1 MPFVDGIWVD
11 EPEEESTDTPPE
23 SVPSTPLE
31 PATPIEKPITQ
42 SILKTIKKMLGIDEN
57 HKAFDLD
64 VIVDINATFLTLNE
78 LGIGPEY
85 PYAITGESE
94 TWSDFLG
101 DQEKYLAGV
110 QTYVYMRVRLMF
122 DPPSN
127 SFLVDSMQKQ
137 IQEFEWRFTVQP
149 KDDKSLKHMNSFK
162 TKIPPYDEDESSNNS
177 ASSSEDS
184 DSSGNNSLSSQNPD
198 PNQNGSSEESIT
210 TFSMKKSNKKSQSLY
225 DIFG

>member
-1 MPFVDGIWVD
+1 M
-11 EPEEESTDTPPE
+11 PEETTQ
-23 SVPSTPLE
+23 L
-31 PATPIEKPITQ
+31 TQ
-42 SILKTIKKMLGIDEN
+42 SILLTIKKMLGLMEE
-57 HKAFDLD
+57 HKAFDMD

-110 QTYVYMRVRLMF
+110 QTYIYMRVRLMF

-149 KDDKSLKHMNSFK
+149 KDDKSLKYVNSFK
-162 TKIPPYDEDESSNNS
+162 TKIPPYDKDESSDN
-177 ASSSEDS
+177 SSSQDLDQSINRSPASQDS
-184 DSSGNNSLSSQNPD
+184 D
-198 PNQNGSSEESIT
+198 PNQNGSSEGSIAM
-210 TFSMKKSNKKSQSLY
+210 FSAKKTDKKNQSLY
-225 DIFG
+225 DIFS

>member
-11 EPEEESTDTPPE
+11 EPEEESTDTSPE

-31 PATPIEKPITQ
+31 PATPIEKPVTQ
-42 SILKTIKKMLGIDEN
+42 SILKTIKKMLGLMED
-57 HKAFDLD
+57 HTAFDLD
-64 VIVDINATFLTLNE
+64 IIVDINSTFLTLNE

-85 PYAITGESE
+85 PYAITGVSE
-94 TWSDFLG
+94 TWSDFLD

-149 KDDKSLKHMNSFK
+149 KDDKSLKYVNSFK
-162 TKIPPYDEDESSNNS
+162 AKIPPYDN
-177 ASSSEDS
+177 SSSQDS
-184 DSSGNNSLSSQNPD
+184 DPSINRSPASQDSD